1 MFTYFNIPI
10 LQARKLRPRG
20 VNKLLSIAWAGG
32 RGGSKICTQHS
43 GSRSWLLSS
52 SARGLI

>member
-32 RGGSKICTQHS
+32 RVEAKSAPSTLAPDPGYLAA
-43 GSRSWLLSS
+43 LLE
-52 SARGLI
+52 G